1 MDAIKKWNLD
11 RQSFYLS
18 TDTMS
23 TISSRFIFVFL
34 YVICMSCIFAA
45 SRKRIKISIRQ
56 WKMVMYEKY
65 VYSTAANSS
74 SIIKKFS
81 FQLLGCMYEL
91 EEKIVIFELCYCYRK
106 KQLHS
111 ENRKTHQFLREC
123 QGVNLLNSYEIP
135 LLRGAVRK
143 MRGVSVARGKRKK
156 KWERETTREMQ
167 SVAGASRRVF
177 KKIGRFVS
185 W

>member
-1 MDAIKKWNLD
+1 M
-11 RQSFYLS
+11 
-18 TDTMS
+18 
-23 TISSRFIFVFL
+23 
-34 YVICMSCIFAA
+34 
-45 SRKRIKISIRQ
+45 
-56 WKMVMYEKY
+56 MYEKY

-81 FQLLGCMYEL
+81 FQLLDCMYEL

-156 KWERETTREMQ
+156 KWERETTREIQ

-177 KKIGRFVS
+177 EKIGRFVS
-185 W
+185 WQGSVTTALCIRIKSSLFRRMGWKGDTTRAWKLRNAWRGCNVIRERATSPRAS